1 MATTGSLKQL
11 SGLGAASQPRSQSGN
26 TAGFGSGRP
35 GGTSRLGTGPL
46 NTLAAVKRF
55 PGMEALLEPPVA
67 LDDLD
72 IKQNMVTDIL
82 LRLTYNEGEVSVT
95 RAEEVIKLPYRIMD
109 ELLSWLQQE
118 HLVEVSKAV
127 GSLGRR
133 GYVYS
138 LTDAGRQRAK
148 EALERTL
155 YVGPAP
161 VPLEK
166 YSQSVLLQAK
176 IKKLS
181 RKQVQQALS
190 HLILP
195 KDFDRKIG
203 PAVNAGSSLFLYGPP
218 GNGKTTIAESI
229 AKLLGEGEP
238 IWIPYAITVGG
249 AIIQIYDSLIHIHS
263 QEERGNADER
273 WGLFQRPS
281 VMAGGELTMDH
292 LELRYEDVAKFYEA
306 PLQMKANGGM
316 FLIDD
321 FGRQH
326 ITPTDLLN
334 RWIVPLETRIDFLRL
349 NSGQTFEIPFKQ
361 LLVFSTNLDP
371 DDLVDAA
378 FLRRIQIKVGV
389 FGPDEK
395 MFYQIFTNQAQALGF
410 PSVDKES
417 FLYFIN
423 EWYRK
428 TGKPMQSVHPRD
440 ILQAVRLLCEYG
452 DEPLRMTPKLIEEAC
467 NGYFV
472 KAKSGEIM

>member
-1 MATTGSLKQL
+1 MA
-11 SGLGAASQPRSQSGN
+11 
-26 TAGFGSGRP
+26 
-35 GGTSRLGTGPL
+35 
-46 NTLAAVKRF
+46 
-55 PGMEALLEPPVA
+55 ELLEPPNS

-72 IKQNMVTDIL
+72 LKQNMLIDIL

-95 RAEEVIKLPYRIMD
+95 RAEEVLKLPYRLMD

-118 HLVEVSKAV
+118 HQIEVAKAV

-138 LTDAGRQRAK
+138 LTDTGRERAK

-161 VPLEK
+161 IPLEK
-166 YSQSVLLQAK
+166 YSKSVMLQAT
-176 IKKLS
+176 IQRLS
-181 RKQVQQALS
+181 RLEVQQALS

-195 KDFDRKIG
+195 TDFDRKIG
-203 PAVNAGSSLFLYGPP
+203 PAVNAGSSIFLYGPP
-218 GNGKTTIAESI
+218 GNGKTTISEAIGE
-229 AKLLGEGEP
+229 LLGAGEP
-238 IWIPYAITVGG
+238 IWIPYAVTVGG
-249 AIIQIYDSLIHIHS
+249 SIIQIYDSLIHKFS
-263 QEERGNADER
+263 DDERGGADDR

-281 VMAGGELTMDH
+281 VMVGGELTMDH
-292 LELRYEDVAKFYEA
+292 LELRYEDVAKFYEG

-326 ITPTDLLN
+326 ISPTELLN

-349 NSGQTFEIPFKQ
+349 NSGHTFEIPFKQ

-371 DDLVDAA
+371 EDLVDGA
-378 FLRRIQIKVGV
+378 FLRRIQLKVGV

-395 MFYQIFTNQAQALGF
+395 MFYQIFANQAKALGF
-410 PSVDKES
+410 PEIDRES

-423 EWYRK
+423 DWYRK
-428 TGKPMQSVHPRD
+428 TGKPLQSVHPRD
-440 ILQAVRLLCEYG
+440 ILKGVKLLCEYAN
-452 DEPLRMTPKLIEEAC
+452 EPLQMTPALIEEAC

>member
-11 SGLGAASQPRSQSGN
+11 SHTTDTLSNSQTGDNSSGL
-26 TAGFGSGRP
+26 
-35 GGTSRLGTGPL
+35 GGTSPLGKPPGTSE
-46 NTLAAVKRF
+46 LAHIPSVQRF
-55 PGMEALLEPPVA
+55 PGMIDLLEPPHS

-72 IKQNMVTDIL
+72 LKQNMVTDIL
-82 LRLTYNEGEVSVT
+82 LRLTYNEGEVSVS
-95 RAEEVIKLPYRIMD
+95 RAEEVMKLPYRVMD
-109 ELLSWLQQE
+109 EVLAWLQQE
-118 HLVEVSKAV
+118 HMIEVAKAV

-138 LTDAGRQRAK
+138 LTDTGRARAK

-166 YSQSVLLQAK
+166 YTQSVMRQAT
-176 IKKLS
+176 IQRLT
-181 RKQVQQALS
+181 RNDVQQALS

-195 KDFDRKIG
+195 QDFDRKIG
-203 PAVNAGSSLFLYGPP
+203 PAVNAGSSIFLYGPP
-218 GNGKTTIAESI
+218 GNGKTTISEAIAE
-229 AKLLGEGEP
+229 LLGGGAP
-238 IWIPYAITVGG
+238 IWIPYAITIGG
-249 AIIQIYDSLIHIHS
+249 AVIQIYDSLIHKIS
-263 QEERGNADER
+263 DEERGHADHR

-281 VMAGGELTMDH
+281 VMVGGELTMDH
-292 LELRYEDVAKFYEA
+292 LELRYEETAKFYEG

-326 ITPTDLLN
+326 ISPTDLLN

-371 DDLVDAA
+371 EDLVDGA
-378 FLRRIQIKVGV
+378 FLRRIQLKVGV

-395 MFYQIFTNQAQALGF
+395 MFYQIFVSQAKALGF
-410 PSVDKES
+410 PDIDRES
-417 FLYFIN
+417 FLYLIR
-423 EWYRK
+423 EWYHK
-428 TGKPMQSVHPRD
+428 TGKPLQSVHPRD
-440 ILQAVRLLCEYG
+440 VLKAVKLLCEYAG
-452 DEPLRMTPKLIEEAC
+452 EPIRMTPTLIEEAC

-472 KAKSGEIM
+472 KAKSGEIL

>member
-11 SGLGAASQPRSQSGN
+11 SGTSTLAQNRSQGN
-26 TAGFGSGRP
+26 TPNRP
-35 GGTSRLGTGPL
+35 VTGTSRLGTGPL
-46 NTLAAVKRF
+46 DSLDTVRRF
-55 PGMEALLEPPVA
+55 PGMAELLEPAHA
-67 LDDLD
+67 LDEIDL
-72 IKQNMVTDIL
+72 KQNMITDIL

-95 RAEEVIKLPYRIMD
+95 RAEEVMKLPYRILD
-109 ELLSWLQQE
+109 ELLAWMQQE

-138 LTDAGRQRAK
+138 LTDFGRSRAR
-148 EALERTL
+148 EAMERTL

-166 YSQSVLLQAK
+166 YNKSVLAQAK
-176 IKKLS
+176 IKQLT
-181 RKQVQQALS
+181 RQQVQKALS

-195 KDFDRKIG
+195 QDFDRKIG

-229 AKLLGEGEP
+229 AELLGEGEP
-238 IWIPYAITVGG
+238 IWIPYAVTVGG
-249 AIIQIYDSLIHIHS
+249 AIIQIFDSLVHKPS
-263 QEERGNADER
+263 DDERGNADNR

-281 VMAGGELTMDH
+281 VMVGGELTMEH
-292 LELRYEDVAKFYEA
+292 LDLRYEPVAKFYEA

-321 FGRQH
+321 FGRQQ
-326 ITPTDLLN
+326 ISPTELLN
-334 RWIVPLETRIDFLRL
+334 RWVVPLETRIDFLRL

-371 DDLVDAA
+371 DDLVDGA
-378 FLRRIQIKVGV
+378 FLRRIQLKVGV

-417 FLYFIN
+417 FLYFLN

-428 TGKPMQSVHPRD
+428 TGKPLQSVHPRD
-440 ILQAVRLLCEYG
+440 ILKAVKLLCEYG
-452 DEPLRMTPKLIEEAC
+452 GDPLQMSPKLIEEAC

-472 KAKSGEIM
+472 KAKSGEIL

>member
-1 MATTGSLKQL
+1 MEAPSI
-11 SGLGAASQPRSQSGN
+11 
-26 TAGFGSGRP
+26 
-35 GGTSRLGTGPL
+35 
-46 NTLAAVKRF
+46 KRF
-55 PGMEALLEPPVA
+55 EGMAELLEPPHA
-67 LDDLD
+67 LDELD
-72 IKQNMVTDIL
+72 IKQNMITDIL
-82 LRLTYNEGEVSVT
+82 LRLTYNEGEVSVS
-95 RAEEVIKLPYRIMD
+95 RAEEIMKLPYKVLD
-109 ELLSWLQQE
+109 ELLSWMQQE

-138 LTDAGRQRAK
+138 LTDTGRARAK

-166 YSQSVLLQAK
+166 YTQAVLAQAT
-176 IKKLS
+176 IKRLS
-181 RKQVQQALS
+181 RQEVQQALS

-203 PAVNAGSSLFLYGPP
+203 PAVNAGSSIFLYGPP
-218 GNGKTTIAESI
+218 GNGKTTISEAIAE
-229 AKLLGEGEP
+229 LLGGGEP
-238 IWIPYAITVGG
+238 IWIPYAVTVGG
-249 AIIQIYDSLIHIHS
+249 AIIQIYDSLIHKHS
-263 QEERGNADER
+263 EEERGGADHR

-281 VMAGGELTMDH
+281 VMVGGELTMEH
-292 LELRYEDVAKFYEA
+292 LELRYEETAKFYEA

-321 FGRQH
+321 FGRQQ
-326 ITPTDLLN
+326 ITPAELLN

-371 DDLVDAA
+371 EDLVDGA

-395 MFYQIFTNQAQALGF
+395 MFYQIFANQAKALGF
-410 PSVDKES
+410 PDIDRES

-428 TGKPMQSVHPRD
+428 TGKPLQSVHPRD
-440 ILQAVRLLCEYG
+440 ILKTVKLICEYSG
-452 DEPLRMTPKLIEEAC
+452 EPTRMTPQLIEEAC

-472 KAKSGEIM
+472 KAKSGEIL

>member
-11 SGLGAASQPRSQSGN
+11 SGTNTLSPGRAQMAGAARP
-26 TAGFGSGRP
+26 GSG
-35 GGTSRLGTGPL
+35 THRLGTGAL
-46 NTLAAVKRF
+46 DTLDSVRRF
-55 PGMEALLEPPVA
+55 PGMAELLEPA
-67 LDDLD
+67 HSLDDIDL
-72 IKQNMVTDIL
+72 KQNMITDIL

-95 RAEEVIKLPYRIMD
+95 RAEEVMKLPYRILD
-109 ELLSWLQQE
+109 ELLAWMQQE

-138 LTDAGRQRAK
+138 LTDFGRERAK

-166 YSQSVLLQAK
+166 YSKSVLAQAK
-176 IKKLS
+176 IKQLT
-181 RKQVQQALS
+181 RQQVQGALK

-195 KDFDRKIG
+195 QDFDRKIG

-218 GNGKTTIAESI
+218 GNGKTTISEAIAE
-229 AKLLGEGEP
+229 LLGDGEP
-238 IWIPYAITVGG
+238 IWIPYAVTVGG
-249 AIIQIYDSLIHIHS
+249 AIIQIYDSLIHKHS
-263 QEERGNADER
+263 DEERGNADNR

-281 VMAGGELTMDH
+281 VMVGGELTMEH
-292 LELRYEDVAKFYEA
+292 LDLRYEPVAKFYEA

-321 FGRQH
+321 FGRQQ
-326 ITPTDLLN
+326 ISPTELLN

-371 DDLVDAA
+371 DDLVDGA
-378 FLRRIQIKVGV
+378 FLRRIQLKVGV

-395 MFYQIFTNQAQALGF
+395 MFYQIFVNQAQALGF
-410 PSVDKES
+410 PEIDKDS
-417 FLYFIN
+417 FLYFLN

-428 TGKPMQSVHPRD
+428 TGKPLQSVHPRD
-440 ILQAVRLLCEYG
+440 ILKAVKLLCEYAG
-452 DEPLRMTPKLIEEAC
+452 EPLHMSPKLIEEAC

-472 KAKSGEIM
+472 KAKSGEIL

>member
-11 SGLGAASQPRSQSGN
+11 SG
-26 TAGFGSGRP
+26 T
-35 GGTSRLGTGPL
+35 
-46 NTLAAVKRF
+46 NTLAHNRKSHTTGSLGGGRSGLEDLPTVQRF
-55 PGMEALLEPPVA
+55 EGIAELLKAPHSMDE
-67 LDDLD
+67 LD
-72 IKQNMVTDIL
+72 IKQNMVTDIM
-82 LRLTYNEGEVSVT
+82 LRLTYNEGEVSVS
-95 RAEEVIKLPYRIMD
+95 RAEEVMKLPYRVMD
-109 ELLSWLQQE
+109 ELLAWLQQE
-118 HLVEVSKAV
+118 HMVEVSKAV

-133 GYVYS
+133 GYVYT
-138 LTDAGRQRAK
+138 LTDTGRARAK

-161 VPLEK
+161 VPIEK
-166 YSQSVLLQAK
+166 YNKSVLLQAS
-176 IKKLS
+176 IKRLT
-181 RKQVQQALS
+181 RQQVQDALS

-195 KDFDRKIG
+195 EDFDRRIG

-218 GNGKTTIAESI
+218 GNGKTTISEAI
-229 AKLLGEGEP
+229 ADLLGDGEP
-238 IWIPYAITVGG
+238 IWIPYAVTVGG
-249 AIIQIYDSLIHIHS
+249 SIIQIYDSLIHKYS
-263 QEERGNADER
+263 EDERGEADKR

-281 VMAGGELTMDH
+281 VMVGGELTMDH
-292 LELRYEDVAKFYEA
+292 LELRYEDTAKYYEA

-371 DDLVDAA
+371 EDLVDGA
-378 FLRRIQIKVGV
+378 FLRRIQLKVGV

-395 MFYQIFTNQAQALGF
+395 MFYQIFANQSKALGF
-410 PSVDKES
+410 PEIDKES
-417 FLYFIN
+417 FLYLIT

-428 TGKPMQSVHPRD
+428 PGKPLQSVHPRD
-440 ILQAVRLLCEYG
+440 ILKAVKLLCEYEG
-452 DEPLRMTPKLIEEAC
+452 VPVHMTPTLIEEAC

-472 KAKSGEIM
+472 KASSGEIL

>member
-1 MATTGSLKQL
+1 MAQGR
-11 SGLGAASQPRSQSGN
+11 ASVN
-26 TAGFGSGRP
+26 TANRSGGS
-35 GGTSRLGTGPL
+35 SRLGTGPL
-46 NTLAAVKRF
+46 EALETVQRF
-55 PGMEALLEPPVA
+55 PGMGELLEPA
-67 LDDLD
+67 HSLDEMDL
-72 IKQNMVTDIL
+72 KQNMVTDIL
-82 LRLTYNEGEVSVT
+82 LRLTYNEGEVSIT

-109 ELLSWLQQE
+109 ELLAWMQQE

-138 LTDAGRQRAK
+138 LTDGGRARAK
-148 EALERTL
+148 EALERTM

-166 YSQSVLLQAK
+166 YTKSVLLQAT
-176 IKKLS
+176 IKQLT
-181 RKQVQQALS
+181 REQVQQALN

-195 KDFDRKIG
+195 QDFDRKIG

-229 AKLLGEGEP
+229 AELLGEGEP

-249 AIIQIYDSLIHIHS
+249 AIIQIYDSLIHKPS
-263 QEERGNADER
+263 SEERGNADNR

-281 VMAGGELTMDH
+281 VMVGGELTMEH
-292 LELRYEDVAKFYEA
+292 LELRYESVAKFYEG
-306 PLQMKANGGM
+306 PLQLKANGGM

-321 FGRQH
+321 FGRQQ
-326 ITPTDLLN
+326 ISPTELLN

-371 DDLVDAA
+371 DDLVDGA
-378 FLRRIQIKVGV
+378 FLRRIQLKVGV

-395 MFYQIFTNQAQALGF
+395 MFYQIFVNQANVLGY
-410 PSVDKES
+410 PDVDKES
-417 FLYFIN
+417 FLYFLN

-428 TGKPMQSVHPRD
+428 TGKPLQSVHPRD
-440 ILQAVRLLCEYG
+440 ILKAVKLLCEYAG
-452 DEPLRMTPKLIEEAC
+452 DPLHMSPKLIEEAC

-472 KAKSGEIM
+472 KAKSGEIL